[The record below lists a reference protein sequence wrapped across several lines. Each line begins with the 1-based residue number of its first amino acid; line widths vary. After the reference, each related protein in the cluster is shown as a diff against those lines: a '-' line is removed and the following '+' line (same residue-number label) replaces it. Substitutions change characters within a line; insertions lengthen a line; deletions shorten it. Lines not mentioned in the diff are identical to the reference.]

1 MNFYEFDR
9 NTPMGFVLGR
19 GLDGLRSALNDLTR
33 INADFGQMSDAQ
45 IVSQIGVK
53 AAPGG
58 NTALQQA
65 AAFKAEMASDVS
77 KLLTDASQSGVAGA
91 LNQLLAQTG

>member
-19 GLDGLRSALNDLTR
+19 GLDGLRSALNDLNR

-65 AAFKAEMASDVS
+65 AALKAEMASDVS
-77 KLLTDASQSGVAGA
+77 KLLTDASQSGVASA